1 MDQFIAVSAYK
12 FFNNQEPI
20 YMEDI
25 FKMQSTNRSS
35 RFTHGSKLYLP
46 LRKHDYGQNCL
57 SYRGATIWNGLK
69 AKIKN
74 SKSCN
79 SFKHSVKSCFFEN
92 LKNKEDN
99 ARIT

>member
-1 MDQFIAVSAYK
+1 MFLKSSPQIAVRVLHMNLSC
-12 FFNNQEPI
+12 I
-20 YMEDI
+20 Y
-25 FKMQSTNRSS
+25 Q
-35 RFTHGSKLYLP
+35 P

-92 LKNKEDN
+92 MKNKQDN